1 MFNLLTCMF
10 HKTSGSYSKIQFK
23 SAKATLTN
31 FSIFLNCEDSNMA
44 CHMYVLGHRKRSWD
58 NILNQLERRNSDI
71 VNALMDIKAAIAETC
86 SKMDTLSF

>member
-1 MFNLLTCMF
+1 
-10 HKTSGSYSKIQFK
+10 
-23 SAKATLTN
+23 
-31 FSIFLNCEDSNMA
+31 MA